1 MENYDLII
9 LGGGLAGMCAAVE
22 ASEAGAHVLLL
33 EKQDELGGSTVL
45 SSGYMAFAGTDM
57 QEKEGII
64 DSTESLIYD
73 MIEVG
78 GGANDQALV
87 NQYGQQQLETYR
99 WLVDHGIEF

>member
-22 ASEAGAHVLLL
+22 AGEAGAHVLLL

-57 QEKEGII
+57 QEKAGIV
-64 DSTESLIYD
+64 DSTKSLLDD

-78 GGANDQALV
+78 GGVNDQTLV
-87 NQYGQQQLETYR
+87 DAYGQHQLETYT
-99 WLVDHGIEF
+99 WL